1 LPEYQT
7 GKTMHVHLAKFMLY
21 FQIRQLHEQGL
32 SISSISAQLEL
43 NRRTVKKYLSMDEA
57 QYEAFLSSQADRKKI
72 LLPYEGFI
80 KERLE
85 LYSDTSAAQM
95 HDWLKE
101 CYADFPV
108 VSVKTVF
115 NFVAWVRDKHHLPIV
130 KETRQHQIVEET
142 PYGQQAQVDFGEYNM
157 RTSVGGRIKVYF
169 FSLLLSRS
177 RFKFIWFT
185 DRPFTSG
192 LAIQAHE
199 QAFSY
204 IQGTPQEVVYDQ
216 DKVFL
221 VSENGGDIILT
232 EAFRAYTREQ
242 SFSLHF
248 CRKADPQSKGKVEN
262 LVKYIK
268 QNFLYNRIYHNL
280 ETLNEQALAW
290 LQRTANA
297 LPHAFTGKVPQ
308 VEWIIEQP
316 FLKPYLEHPQQ
327 PDTTSD
333 YLVRTNNAI
342 LYKGSLYSLPLGS
355 YKGKDTYVAVELQ
368 QDLLIILDKV
378 TRQEICRHKVAS
390 ARGSK
395 VVNSNHKRD
404 TTAAIAEM
412 MQELCSLLPDP
423 EKGLQ
428 WLQMIKKEKPRYIRD
443 QLKIIQDAIAKA
455 QSAQVA
461 KAIDFCL
468 ANAIT
473 RATDFRAILALEQ
486 KQKAESTA
494 VYLNPLNGTTPKAAL
509 QQPSKSDIADYQAIV
524 KKP

>member
-1 LPEYQT
+1 
-7 GKTMHVHLAKFMLY
+7 MIA
-21 FQIRQLHEQGL
+21 
-32 SISSISAQLEL
+32 AA
-43 NRRTVKKYLSMDEA
+43 NR
-57 QYEAFLSSQADRKKI
+57 
-72 LLPYEGFI
+72 
-80 KERLE
+80 
-85 LYSDTSAAQM
+85 
-95 HDWLKE
+95 
-101 CYADFPV
+101 
-108 VSVKTVF
+108 
-115 NFVAWVRDKHHLPIV
+115 
-130 KETRQHQIVEET
+130 
-142 PYGQQAQVDFGEYNM
+142 
-157 RTSVGGRIKVYF
+157 
-169 FSLLLSRS
+169 
-177 RFKFIWFT
+177 
-185 DRPFTSG
+185 
-192 LAIQAHE
+192 
-199 QAFSY
+199 
-204 IQGTPQEVVYDQ
+204 Q
-216 DKVFL
+216 DKVFI

-262 LVKYIK
+262 LVKYVK

-280 ETLNEQALAW
+280 QVLNEQATAW

-297 LPHAFTGKVPQ
+297 LPHAFTGKVPHA
-308 VEWIIEQP
+308 EWIIEQP
-316 FLKPYLEHPQQ
+316 FLKPYHMHPQQ
-327 PDTTSD
+327 PDTTSE

-355 YKGKDTYVAVELQ
+355 YKGKDTYVAVKLQ
-368 QDLLIILDKV
+368 QELLIILDKV
-378 TRQEICRHKVAS
+378 TKQEICRHKLAS

-412 MQELCSLLPDP
+412 MQELCCLLPDP

-443 QLKIIQDAIAKA
+443 QLKIIQDTIAKA
-455 QSAQVA
+455 QSEQVA
-461 KAIDFCL
+461 NAVDFCL

-473 RATDFRAILALEQ
+473 RATDFRAILALEK

-524 KKP
+524 EKP